1 MATAM
6 LQSVLSKPSLPVM
19 KNKLRTL
26 LVFLLAVVVTLLGM
40 AAGIYFNSPQ
50 AKSPITLPQKT
61 DGENIDIEDIRREN
75 VRVVETVTVDKNNVL
90 GLVSQLKRPLEF
102 HFSTENTVFS
112 GESFKVTASEGY
124 VKGTKA
130 KVVRSENGRETM
142 HYVLTDNSLYL
153 WESGKR
159 SYEKLGKGSF
169 SYDDVAFMP
178 AYEDLLD
185 FAVIDDAKS
194 FDSEGNIFIEVTGR
208 REDSEISE
216 TYVISVSTGLPT
228 EVIFRN
234 DSEMLAKTKVTLIGT
249 DEIAEHIFLLP
260 DNSTAS

>member
-1 MATAM
+1 
-6 LQSVLSKPSLPVM
+6 M
-19 KNKLRTL
+19 KNRTL
-26 LVFLLAVVVTLLGM
+26 TLLFMLLAVIVTLLGM

-50 AKSPITLPQKT
+50 AETPITLPQKT
-61 DGENIDIEDIRREN
+61 EGENIDIEDIRREN

-102 HFSTENTVFS
+102 HFATENTVFS
-112 GESFKVTASEGY
+112 GESSKVTASDCY

-178 AYEDLLD
+178 PYEDLLD

-194 FDSEGNIFIEVTGR
+194 FDSEGNIFIEVTGK

-228 EVIFRN
+228 EVIFKN
-234 DSEMLAKTKVTLIGT
+234 GNEILASTKVNLIGT